1 MLTRLKQIRFRN
13 DIGFL
18 CLLSSAHKYSSFK
31 NKKLRSKLSICN
43 YRAEYQ
49 KNTRHRS
56 CMSIN
61 KDIRHTELWVHMKK
75 KDIIDR
81 N

>member
-13 DIGFL
+13 DFGFL

-31 NKKLRSKLSICN
+31 NKKLRSKLSTCN

-49 KNTRHRS
+49 KTLGTVTR
-56 CMSIN
+56 MSIN
-61 KDIRHTELWVHMKK
+61 KDIRNTELWIHLK
-75 KDIIDR
+75 
-81 N
+81 